1 MESNSQEKKN
11 LMQDMPI
18 DRIAG
23 GGGSWMSKHSMSAG
37 SPAHKGGSYKGSPA
51 HQEEGGFSTYD
62 DRTNKDGVSQTDL
75 MKLRFD
81 DTEAAIGA
89 YKDGTGTYN
98 AYEESA
104 DRFNVSKD
112 SIGAVNKRIDR
123 VMKGEEF
130 EFKKPK

>member
-11 LMQDMPI
+11 LMQDNPI
-18 DRIAG
+18 ASHA
-23 GGGSWMSKHSMSAG
+23 GGSWMSKHSMAGG
-37 SPAHKGGSYKGSPA
+37 SPVHKGGSYKGSPA

>member
-51 HQEEGGFSTYD
+51 HQEEGGYAVYS
-62 DRTNKDGVSQTDL
+62 DRKNKDGVSQVDIDAS
-75 MKLRFD
+75 RVAD
-81 DTEAAIGA
+81 INAAGDA
-89 YKDGTGTYN
+89 YEGGTGTYN
-98 AYEESA
+98 AYEESRG
-104 DRFNVSKD
+104 RFNVSKD
-112 SIGAVNKRIDR
+112 SIKGVNKRIDR